1 MKNMSEINLN
11 QSLLGSSSDENL
23 NSDDHGGGNL
33 MVSKT
38 CSFARNRARIEVH
51 GGSRQKQNLVK
62 SAARWMLGHT
72 LGKRQAHYIELEINL
87 VDHLKNTSTYGDVMW
102 EDDNA
107 RPRMFTM
114 DLCNHIR
121 DRQLLKVLA
130 HEVVHIRQYVKGDL
144 KDYVSKA
151 HCSRWKD
158 TIIQTR
164 GVGSTSYY
172 ELPWEI
178 EARREEALILKEFCE
193 DNEVRFTRN
202 GKVRYDD

>member
-1 MKNMSEINLN
+1 MSEINLKIN
-11 QSLLGSSSDENL
+11 LMGSSSDERL
-23 NSDDHGGGNL
+23 NSDDHGGGTL

-38 CSFARNRARIEVH
+38 CSFTPKCARIIVH
-51 GGSRQKQNLVK
+51 GGIRQKQDLVK

-72 LGKRQAHYIELEINL
+72 LGNRQAHYVELEINL
-87 VDHLKNTSTYGDVMW
+87 VDHLKNTSTYGDVIW

-121 DRQLLKVLA
+121 DRQLLKVLS
-130 HEVVHIRQYVKGDL
+130 HEIVHIRQYVKGDL

-158 TIIQTR
+158 KIIQTR

-172 ELPWEI
+172 DLPWEI
-178 EARREEALILKEFCE
+178 EARREETLILNAFCE
-193 DNEVRFTRN
+193 DNDVRFTRN
-202 GKVRYDD
+202 GKVKCDD